1 MMWIYSIIGITVGVL
16 LNIFV
21 IEPIRR
27 KNAIEECKRQGLIPW
42 YFDEKDVDGKE
53 KEVTQ

>member
-1 MMWIYSIIGITVGVL
+1 MMWIFSITGITIGL
-16 LNIFV
+16 LLSIFV

-42 YFDEKDVDGKE
+42 YFDEKDVDGKD
-53 KEVTQ
+53 KK